1 MASIYWHLKNIGEI
15 QEKAN
20 QKKVL
25 IIKKS
30 KKKGFFLP
38 CPMPWGMHG
47 ELAVKSFIPGKKR
60 KKKKYSLLLSFWES
74 CDLVYFGKK
83 AFFIILYQTFK
94 KSLFI
99 MHLII
104 LYCYIILQYI
114 IYIIFLFKNRIF
126 SYVMLITCNAFY
138 VSNFHRYC
146 HCHLQ
151 IGYCSETVFYLIH
164 LRYFTFKTQS
174 PKNVWKWSL
183 PFHSFHQIQELQWL
197 LALVL
202 QPPALGHVPPAG
214 KAALQ
219 SGCCYQ
225 AVLFHTHNLP
235 LASCF
240 CRRICTYTQ
249 FADFEKFAYIEAYV
263 HTLFLLFKREIKP
276 SGTWLKSFI

>member
-30 KKKGFFLP
+30 KKKGFFA
-38 CPMPWGMHG
+38 MPHAMGDAWGTSSQV
-47 ELAVKSFIPGKKR
+47 LYSRKKK

-114 IYIIFLFKNRIF
+114 IYIIF
-126 SYVMLITCNAFY
+126 
-138 VSNFHRYC
+138 
-146 HCHLQ
+146 
-151 IGYCSETVFYLIH
+151 
-164 LRYFTFKTQS
+164 
-174 PKNVWKWSL
+174 
-183 PFHSFHQIQELQWL
+183 
-197 LALVL
+197 
-202 QPPALGHVPPAG
+202 
-214 KAALQ
+214 
-219 SGCCYQ
+219 
-225 AVLFHTHNLP
+225 
-235 LASCF
+235 
-240 CRRICTYTQ
+240 
-249 FADFEKFAYIEAYV
+249 
-263 HTLFLLFKREIKP
+263 
-276 SGTWLKSFI
+276 

>member
-174 PKNVWKWSL
+174 PKAPRLKVIPTFSFLPSDPRVAVAASLGSATARFGACATSRQGSPAVRLLLSGRALPHSQPTPGFMLLQENLHLYTVCWFWKVCI
-183 PFHSFHQIQELQWL
+183 HR
-197 LALVL
+197 
-202 QPPALGHVPPAG
+202 G
-214 KAALQ
+214 
-219 SGCCYQ
+219 
-225 AVLFHTHNLP
+225 
-235 LASCF
+235 
-240 CRRICTYTQ
+240 ICTYS
-249 FADFEKFAYIEAYV
+249 ISSV
-263 HTLFLLFKREIKP
+263 
-276 SGTWLKSFI
+276 